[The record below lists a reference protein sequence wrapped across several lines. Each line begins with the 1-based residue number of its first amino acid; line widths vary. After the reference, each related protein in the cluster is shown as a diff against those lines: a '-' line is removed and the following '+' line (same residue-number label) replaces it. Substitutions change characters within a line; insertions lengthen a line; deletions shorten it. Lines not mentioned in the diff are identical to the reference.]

1 MNYED
6 IVALAKAGFTASQIA
21 AMNKPAN
28 APANQPANAP
38 DNQPANAP
46 ANQPANATANQPANA
61 PANNGIDAVLAQ
73 IKALTEAVQAN
84 GIINS
89 NQPPQRTADDILAE
103 ILNPK
108 TNK

>member
-21 AMNKPAN
+21 AMNQPAN

-38 DNQPANAP
+38 ANQPANTP
-46 ANQPANATANQPANA
+46 ANQPANG
-61 PANNGIDAVLAQ
+61 GIDAVLAQ

-89 NQPPQRTADDILAE
+89 NQPPKRTADDILAE